1 MQQRGVGIRRQEW
14 RPGEPRAG
22 GNHREDVDLM
32 DTKKP
37 YQSIEASVDLS
48 PSTEILRDHEVLYD
62 TEPDIDIL
70 YVIKQ

>member
-1 MQQRGVGIRRQEW
+1 
-14 RPGEPRAG
+14 
-22 GNHREDVDLM
+22 M
-32 DTKKP
+32 DTRKP

-48 PSTEILRDHEVLYD
+48 QSTEILRDHEVLYD